1 MFTVVFQQIGLVIK
15 LFISE
20 ATDFWSFWIICW
32 KTNVNLNHFYLLNLW
47 KILLG
52 GLGYSSR
59 TERHKNNSHQMSPR
73 NQVHN

>member
-32 KTNVNLNHFYLLNLW
+32 KTNVNLKPFLFVKFVENFVGWPWL
-47 KILLG
+47 
-52 GLGYSSR
+52 
-59 TERHKNNSHQMSPR
+59 E
-73 NQVHN
+73 